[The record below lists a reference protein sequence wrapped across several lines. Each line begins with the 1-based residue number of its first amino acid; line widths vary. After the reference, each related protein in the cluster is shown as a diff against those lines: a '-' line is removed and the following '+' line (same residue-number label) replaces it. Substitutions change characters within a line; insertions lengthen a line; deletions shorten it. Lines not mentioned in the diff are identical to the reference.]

1 MEQQGDL
8 DKCFPLVEFTYNNN
22 FYASIGMTPFET
34 LYGRKCTTPLYW
46 YEIEETL
53 ILTPNMLQ
61 RYPEQVTIIKEKI
74 ITYQSH
80 QKSYYGWR

>member
-34 LYGRKCTTPLYW
+34 LYGRKFTTTLYW

-53 ILTPNMLQ
+53 ILTLTSVHLSLYHLIWLSNDL
-61 RYPEQVTIIKEKI
+61 T
-74 ITYQSH
+74 
-80 QKSYYGWR
+80 